1 MIERH
6 WKGICKA
13 GEGKR
18 YEEHLKNDTFQKLTL
33 ISGFQGAKL
42 LKRDLANGTEYLVIT
57 VWDSLVAI
65 QKFSGKDVTVAVV
78 PEFVQ
83 ALMVSYD
90 QRAIHY
96 EVAGKS
102 GNM

>member
-13 GEGKR
+13 GEAKL
-18 YEEHLKNDTFQKLTL
+18 YEEHLKNDTFKKLTL
-33 ISGFQGAKL
+33 ISGFQGARL
-42 LKRDLANGTEYLVIT
+42 LKRDVANGTEYLVIT
-57 VWDSLVAI
+57 VWDSVATI
-65 QKFSGKDVTVAVV
+65 QKFSGKDITLAVV
-78 PEFVQ
+78 PALVQ

-96 EVAGKS
+96 DVAGKS
-102 GNM
+102 G